1 VKNRGGVIRVTKAS
15 NIRKVLGVAI
25 RVAIR
30 VVMRVTKASNIRKV
44 FGVAIRVAIRVAMR
58 VAMRI

>member
-1 VKNRGGVIRVTKAS
+1 MTKAS
-15 NIRKVLGVAI
+15 NTRKVLGVAI
-25 RVAIR
+25 RVAIG
-30 VVMRVTKASNIRKV
+30 VAMRVTKASNIRKV